1 MLSKKLDIKSAK
13 MGQKPLLIY
22 LIVIVKLEN

>member
-1 MLSKKLDIKSAK
+1 MMLSKKIDIKSVK

-22 LIVIVKLEN
+22 LIVIV